1 VAAHRLSLSRQRFN
15 FALFPMRRFYR
26 SAKGMAVAGNEAEQ
40 TCRVADLLRIDRRLY
55 DFS

>member
-1 VAAHRLSLSRQRFN
+1 
-15 FALFPMRRFYR
+15 MRRFYR